1 MANERLAPRW
11 GYVSR
16 TAGRYGIVSSRL
28 VVYPPDAPEERRLF
42 ADLSHRFTPLAVI
55 GGVLA
60 WAALCGLGA
69 TPELAALAV
78 LLVAV
83 PVAVVLAVKAA
94 PVRRRTVT
102 VSSCCSALRPDADD
116 LVCSERLEAL
126 AATLQGA
133 ESALRS
139 GVIRED
145 AFDRVWRA
153 VYAEAVA
160 QSSGEGPRPV
170 TPGQQHP
177 RGDHGSARRGRVHGT
192 GRRGHEAH
200 AG

>member
-28 VVYPPDAPEERRLF
+28 VVYPPDAPEGRRLF

-83 PVAVVLAVKAA
+83 PVAIFLAVKAA
-94 PVRRRTVT
+94 PVRRRAVAI
-102 VSSCCSALRPDADD
+102 SSCCSALRPDAI
-116 LVCSERLEAL
+116 
-126 AATLQGA
+126 QGA
-133 ESALRS
+133 GSALLS
-139 GVIRED
+139 GIIRED

-153 VYAEAVA
+153 VYAEVA
-160 QSSGEGPRPV
+160 QSSGEEPWSVAGHEARPV
-170 TPGQQHP
+170 E
-177 RGDHGSARRGRVHGT
+177 RSARR
-192 GRRGHEAH
+192 APSD
-200 AG
+200 A

>member
-69 TPELAALAV
+69 TPELAVLAV
-78 LLVAV
+78 LLVVV

-94 PVRRRTVT
+94 PVRRRTVA
-102 VSSCCSALRPDADD
+102 VSSCCSALRPDAAD
-116 LVCSERLEAL
+116 LACSERLEML
-126 AATLQGA
+126 AATIQGA
-133 ESALRS
+133 SSALRS
-139 GVIRED
+139 GVVRED

-153 VYAEAVA
+153 VYAEVEA
-160 QSSGEGPRPV
+160 QSSGEEPRPV
-170 TPGQQHP
+170 VGHDARPVERP
-177 RGDHGSARRGRVHGT
+177 ARR
-192 GRRGHEAH
+192 APSD
-200 AG
+200 A

>member
-28 VVYPPDAPEERRLF
+28 VVYPPDAPEGRRLF

-83 PVAVVLAVKAA
+83 PVAIFLAVKAA
-94 PVRRRTVT
+94 PVRRRAVAI
-102 VSSCCSALRPDADD
+102 SSCCSALRPDAED
-116 LVCSERLEAL
+116 LACSERLEVL
-126 AATLQGA
+126 AAAIQGA
-133 ESALRS
+133 GSALLS
-139 GVIRED
+139 GIIRED

-153 VYAEAVA
+153 VYAEVA
-160 QSSGEGPRPV
+160 QSSGEEPWSVAGHEARPV
-170 TPGQQHP
+170 E
-177 RGDHGSARRGRVHGT
+177 RSARR
-192 GRRGHEAH
+192 APSD
-200 AG
+200 A